1 MWQFSFLNAAFLW
14 GSALVAVPLVL
25 HLVMRREVRRLEFPA
40 LRFVRQRQVANR
52 RQLQLRHWLLLAL
65 RMAIILLVAAALAR
79 PSLQG
84 SGWVGDQEAPVAVAM
99 VFDTQPRMEYRHQ
112 NQTRLEAG
120 RETALWLLPQFP
132 RDSEVAVID
141 ARYGSS
147 VFAVDLGAA
156 RQRIE
161 QLTTSAIGAP
171 LSKSLEDALRLLK
184 ENSRERKEIYVFTD
198 LARSAWSGAGST
210 ALAKQLQSH
219 PEVGWYVIDV
229 GLDRPQNSG
238 ITALQLSSDAISR
251 GVPLSIEAELAHLG
265 PADQRTIELYLDDNG
280 PDNHS
285 TAKNGASGEGKAE
298 QRGEQTVAFG
308 QDEPAHVNF
317 RLGGLQRGLHQGFV
331 KLAGADALSAD
342 DTRYFSVEVTDARK
356 ILLAAPAPAEDYT
369 FLLREVLAPYELRLK
384 KEAKFD
390 CHVVT
395 LDELP
400 KEPLADYAAVCL
412 VDPTPLADDAWQ
424 QLADC
429 AAGGGGVAI
438 FLGRNARPIEAFA
451 SPAAQKVLPGK
462 LVRQWRA
469 GDRDVYLAPEQLEH
483 PLLAKF
489 RPLESAIPWDAYPV
503 YTHWQLGP
511 LSEGAGVVIAFSNT
525 LPALIEQPI
534 GRGRVLTMTTPVSD
548 SASDPSGWNRLPTG
562 DEPWPFVVLANEM
575 MYYLSSG
582 SHSKLNYLAG
592 ETAVIR
598 LPADA
603 HQSIFS
609 LIPPQGD
616 PLRQAVDERQNAVV
630 VSSTDLPGNY
640 RLQAGGDD
648 GVRLGFSVNGSVETS
663 SLERAT
669 PAELAQ
675 VFGDVPYRIA
685 RNQAEIIRDVNLGRV
700 GRELYPLLMLLAVLA
715 LLAEQ
720 WLANRFYRAGDSSG
734 GARRPQDAAATS
746 RTTPLPGTP
755 ESQFAGAP

>member
-1 MWQFSFLNAAFLW
+1 MWQLSFLNAAFLW

-65 RMAIILLVAAALAR
+65 RMGVILLVAAALAR

-84 SGWVGDQEAPVAVAM
+84 SGWMGDQEAPVAVAM

-112 NQTRLEAG
+112 NQTRLESG
-120 RETALWLLPQFP
+120 RETALWLLSQFP

-161 QLTTSAIGAP
+161 RLTTSAVGAP
-171 LSKSLEDALRLLK
+171 LAKSLEDALRLLK

-198 LARSAWSGAGST
+198 LARSAWSGGASA
-210 ALAKQLQSH
+210 ALAKQLQAH

-229 GLDRPQNSG
+229 GVEQPQNSG
-238 ITALQLSSDAISR
+238 ITALRLPADAVSR
-251 GVPLSIEAELAHLG
+251 GVPLTIEAELAHLG
-265 PADQRTIELYLDDNG
+265 PAGQGTVELYLDD
-280 PDNHS
+280 
-285 TAKNGASGEGKAE
+285 KGAGNEGGAE
-298 QRGEQTVAFG
+298 QRGEQTVTFG
-308 QDEPAHVNF
+308 QDEPARVDF
-317 RLGGLQRGLHQGFV
+317 RLGGLDHGLHQGFV
-331 KLAGADALSAD
+331 KLAGTDALAAD

-390 CHVVT
+390 CHVVA
-395 LDELP
+395 LDQLP
-400 KEPLADYAAVCL
+400 KQPLAEYAAVCL
-412 VDPTPLADDAWQ
+412 VDPTPLPDEAWQ
-424 QLADC
+424 QLADYV
-429 AAGGGGVAI
+429 AGGGGVAI

-451 SPAAQKVLPGK
+451 GSAAQQVLPGK

-469 GDRDVYLAPEQLEH
+469 GDRDVYLAPDQLEH

-511 LSEGAGVVIAFSNT
+511 LSEGAAVVIAFSNT

-575 MYYLSSG
+575 MYYLTSG

-609 LIPPQGD
+609 LVPPQGD
-616 PLRQAVDERQNAVV
+616 PIRQVVDEHQNAVV
-630 VSSTDLPGNY
+630 VSSTDLAGNY

-648 GVRLGFSVNGSVETS
+648 GIRLGFSVNGSAETS
-663 SLERAT
+663 QLDRAT

-675 VFGDVPYRIA
+675 VFGDVPYRVA
-685 RNQAEIIRDVNLGRV
+685 RNQAEIVRDVNLGRV

-720 WLANRFYRAGDSSG
+720 WLANRFYRAGDTSG
-734 GARRPQDAAATS
+734 GARRSQD
-746 RTTPLPGTP
+746 
-755 ESQFAGAP
+755 

>member
-40 LRFVRQRQVANR
+40 LRFVRQCQVANR

-99 VFDTQPRMEYRHQ
+99 VFDTQSRMEYRHQ

-120 RETALWLLPQFP
+120 RETALWLLSQLP

-210 ALAKQLQSH
+210 SLAKQLQSH

-265 PADQRTIELYLDDNG
+265 PAEQRTIELYLDDNG
-280 PDNHS
+280 PDNNS
-285 TAKNGASGEGKAE
+285 TAKNGASGDGKAE
-298 QRGEQTVAFG
+298 QRGEQTVTFG

-356 ILLAAPAPAEDYT
+356 ILLAAPAEDYT

-424 QLADC
+424 QLADY

-648 GVRLGFSVNGSVETS
+648 GVRLGFSVNGSAETS

-746 RTTPLPGTP
+746 RTNPLPGTP

>member
-1 MWQFSFLNAAFLW
+1 
-14 GSALVAVPLVL
+14 
-25 HLVMRREVRRLEFPA
+25 
-40 LRFVRQRQVANR
+40 
-52 RQLQLRHWLLLAL
+52 
-65 RMAIILLVAAALAR
+65 
-79 PSLQG
+79 
-84 SGWVGDQEAPVAVAM
+84 
-99 VFDTQPRMEYRHQ
+99 
-112 NQTRLEAG
+112 
-120 RETALWLLPQFP
+120 
-132 RDSEVAVID
+132 
-141 ARYGSS
+141 
-147 VFAVDLGAA
+147 
-156 RQRIE
+156 
-161 QLTTSAIGAP
+161 
-171 LSKSLEDALRLLK
+171 
-184 ENSRERKEIYVFTD
+184 
-198 LARSAWSGAGST
+198 
-210 ALAKQLQSH
+210 
-219 PEVGWYVIDV
+219 
-229 GLDRPQNSG
+229 
-238 ITALQLSSDAISR
+238 
-251 GVPLSIEAELAHLG
+251 LSIEAELAHLG
-265 PADQRTIELYLDDNG
+265 PAGQRTIELYLDDNSAS
-280 PDNHS
+280 NHGTGS
-285 TAKNGASGEGKAE
+285 PGTAE

-308 QDEPAHVNF
+308 LDEPARVDFH
-317 RLGGLQRGLHQGFV
+317 LGGLDRGLHQGFV
-331 KLAGADALSAD
+331 KLAGADALAVD

-356 ILLAAPAPAEDYT
+356 ILLAAPAPAEEYT
-369 FLLREVLAPYELRLK
+369 FLLREVLSPYELRLK

-395 LDELP
+395 LDQLP
-400 KEPLADYAAVCL
+400 KESLTDYATVCL
-412 VDPTPLADDAWQ
+412 VDPSPLADDTWQ
-424 QLADC
+424 QLADY

-451 SPAAQKVLPGK
+451 GPAAQRVLPGK

-469 GDRDVYLAPEQLEH
+469 GDRDVYLAPDQLEH

-511 LSEGAGVVIAFSNT
+511 LSEGAAVVIAFSNT

-548 SASDPSGWNRLPTG
+548 SASDPNGWNRLPTG
-562 DEPWPFVVLANEM
+562 EEPWPFVVLANEM
-575 MYYLSSG
+575 MYYLTSG

-609 LIPPQGD
+609 LVPPQGD

-648 GVRLGFSVNGSVETS
+648 GVRLGFSVNESDETS
-663 SLERAT
+663 QLQRAT
-669 PAELAQ
+669 PEELAQ
-675 VFGDVPYRIA
+675 VFGDVPYRVA
-685 RNQAEIIRDVNLGRV
+685 RNQAEIVRDVNLGRV

-734 GARRPQDAAATS
+734 GARRPQDAPATS
-746 RTTPLPGTP
+746 RATPRSGTA